1 MDLEIYMKKIM
12 RSVLLLGS
20 GAIKIG
26 EAGEFDYSG
35 TQAIKALKE
44 LGIRVILINPNIA
57 TIQTSEG
64 LADEVYFL
72 PVTPFFVTEVIKNER
87 PDGILLS
94 FGGQTALN
102 CGIALHE
109 QGVLKKYNVEVLG
122 TPIDTII
129 ATEDRTLFAKKLHA
143 IGLFGAKGMM
153 VKSVEEGV
161 LYARQLGFPVMLRSG
176 FALGGTGSGIIF
188 SEEELRILLAR
199 AFATAS
205 QVILEECLDGWKEL
219 EYEVVRDVDD
229 NCIVVCTMENMD
241 PVGIHTGESIVVAP
255 AQTITNEEYFSLR
268 QKAIDVIRSLN
279 IIGECNIQFALHPTN
294 ETCKII
300 EVNARLSR
308 SSALASKATGYPLAY
323 VAAKLALGETLPS
336 LINTVTGVT
345 SAFFEPSLDYI
356 IVKIPRWDLDKY
368 HNVTRTIGSE
378 MKSVG
383 EVMSIG
389 RTFEEAIQ
397 KAARMLN
404 DGYTGVI
411 DARFLHE
418 SKETVMKKL
427 KHPDSMRLF
436 TIVSALYKGI
446 SVEHIYRTTHI
457 DRWYLEKLCVIV
469 HIFKTMEQTPVLS
482 KKLMK
487 EAKAYGFSD
496 RQIADIYGK
505 KEEWVRKKRIIYGIT
520 PWVKRIDTMAGEFP
534 ARTNYLY
541 MTYNASVHD
550 HTRDK
555 KEKCVLIIG
564 CGPYSIGTSV
574 EFDWCAVNCAAA
586 LRKEGIKAIMI
597 NSNPETVS
605 TDFDMSDYLYF
616 EELTL
621 ERILDIEAIEQCPC
635 VVSVGGQIPN
645 SLALPLKNHH
655 ISIMGTDPMYIHK
668 VESRQTFSALLD
680 TLYIPQPL
688 WREAT
693 TVSQAVLR
701 AEDMGYPILLRP
713 SFVLSGKGMQVVYS
727 KEELEQYFRMIPV
740 DIKNYPLLMTKFLI
754 HATECDMD
762 GVAQNG
768 SIIISALSE
777 HVEHGG
783 HHSGDSTMI
792 FPALKF
798 SFDIEKDMLCAARR
812 MVKALHVTGPFNIQ
826 YLVLADGTFVVIEC
840 NLRASRS
847 MPFVSKAL
855 GVNFMTLST
864 QCMTQQSI
872 PVQKKYPLPYFVVKV
887 PQFSF
892 HKLRGA
898 DPVGSVEMN
907 STGEV
912 AAFGDTPHEAYMKA
926 ILAVGIS
933 YPSQKTVFVSIGGAE
948 AKMRLAHRL
957 EQLHH
962 NGFRFYATTGTKVF
976 LHDIG
981 IEATAVGKVYQG
993 IHPNGT
999 DLLKMHAVDFALVIP
1014 NHTSK
1019 GKENQIQTDGYVL
1032 RRLAID
1038 MGIPIFTNGET
1049 ANWFINA
1056 IHKHTQETLI
1066 VKPWSCYQ
1074 HALSLLK
1081 GGKL

>member
-1 MDLEIYMKKIM
+1 MDLEIYMKKTM

-44 LGIRVILINPNIA
+44 LGIRVILVNPNIA

-109 QGVLKKYNVEVLG
+109 QGVLKKYAVDVLG

-129 ATEDRTLFAKKLHA
+129 ATEDRTLFTERLHA
-143 IGLFGAKGMM
+143 IGIFGAKGMT

-161 LYARQLGFPVMLRSG
+161 SYARQLGFPVMLRSG
-176 FALGGTGSGIIF
+176 FALGGTGSGVIS
-188 SEEELRILLAR
+188 SEEELRTFLTR

-219 EYEVVRDVDD
+219 EYEVVRDADD

-255 AQTITNEEYFSLR
+255 AQTLTNEEYFSLR

-279 IIGECNIQFALHPTN
+279 IIGECNIQFALHPT
-294 ETCKII
+294 EGTCKII

-323 VAAKLALGETLPS
+323 VAAKLALGKTLP
-336 LINTVTGVT
+336 LLVNTVTGVT

-356 IVKIPRWDLDKY
+356 VVKMPRWDLDKY
-368 HNVTRTIGSE
+368 HNVSTIIGSE

-397 KAARMLN
+397 KAVRMLN

-411 DARFLHE
+411 DARFTHE

-436 TIVSALYKGI
+436 TIVSALYKGVSGERI
-446 SVEHIYRTTHI
+446 HKITHI
-457 DRWYLEKLCVIV
+457 DRWYLEKLRVIV
-469 HIFKTMEQTPVLS
+469 HVFKTMEQTPVLS

-496 RQIADIYGK
+496 RQIADIYRK
-505 KEEWVRKKRIIYGIT
+505 KEEWVRNKRISYGIT

-550 HTRDK
+550 HRADK
-555 KEKCVLIIG
+555 KEKRAVIIG

-574 EFDWCAVNCAAA
+574 EFDWCAVNCATA
-586 LRKEGIKAIMI
+586 LRKEGIKAVMV

-621 ERILDIEAIEQCPC
+621 ERILDIDAIEQCPC
-635 VVSVGGQIPN
+635 IVSVGGQIPN
-645 SLALPLKNHH
+645 NLALPLKAHH
-655 ISIMGTDPMYIHK
+655 VPIMGTDPTYIHR
-668 VESRQTFSALLD
+668 VESRQIFSALLD
-680 TLYIPQPL
+680 TLHIPQPS
-688 WREAT
+688 WGETT
-693 TVSQAVLR
+693 TVRQAIKF
-701 AEDMGYPILLRP
+701 AEKIGYPILLRP

-727 KEELEQYFRMIPV
+727 REELEQYFRMIPV
-740 DIKNYPLLMTKFLI
+740 DIKNYPLLMTKFLT
-754 HATECDMD
+754 HATECDLD
-762 GVAQNG
+762 GVAQKG
-768 SIIISALSE
+768 VIVISALSE

-783 HHSGDSTMI
+783 QHSGDSTMI
-792 FPALKF
+792 FPTPTL
-798 SFDIEKDMLCAARR
+798 SSDIQEKIQQAARR

-826 YLVLADGTFVVIEC
+826 YLVLTDGTFVVIEC

-847 MPFVSKAL
+847 MPFISKAL
-855 GVNFMTLST
+855 GMNFMTLSI
-864 QCMTQQSI
+864 QCMTQRSVS
-872 PVQKKYPLPYFVVKV
+872 VQKKYLLPYFVVKV

-912 AAFGDTPHEAYMKA
+912 AAFGDTPYEAYMKA
-926 ILAVGIS
+926 ILAVGMS

-957 EQLHH
+957 EQLYH
-962 NGFRFYATTGTKVF
+962 NGFRFYATIGTKIF
-976 LHDIG
+976 LHDIS

-999 DLLKMHAVDFALVIP
+999 DLLKAHAVDFVLIIP

-1019 GKENQIQTDGYVL
+1019 GKDDAIQTDGYTL
-1032 RRLAID
+1032 RRLAVD

-1049 ANWFINA
+1049 ANWFITA
-1056 IHKHTQETLI
+1056 IHKYTQETLT
-1066 VKPWSCYQ
+1066 VKPWSYYQ
-1074 HALSLLK
+1074 HTLSLSK
-1081 GGKL
+1081 GGEL